1 MNHRQDADA
10 TGYHGRDARA
20 TRRIRLIGRMLQAVI
35 FDFDGVITDSEILH
49 FRAFNAVLTPYGF
62 QLTKPEYYKKYLGM
76 SDADCFQALIAEGRL
91 QVPPER
97 VAGVSPADGAEGVQ
111 PSKRG
116 QDARDTALIK
126 NLGQQKT
133 RVFEKLARTEGRI
146 IEGVRE
152 FLNTLSAAKVPTAI
166 CSGALRAEIEL
177 ILEEAGL
184 RNYFDVIVSAE
195 EVQRGKPDPE
205 GFLLALEKLNEVW
218 PEPIAPGRCVVIE
231 DSHWGL
237 KAAQAAGM
245 RTVAVTN
252 TYEATQLK
260 QADRVVARLD
270 ELTMD
275 DLQRICA

>member
-1 MNHRQDADA
+1 MSVPVRVRPCLPVSAGSEM
-10 TGYHGRDARA
+10 T
-20 TRRIRLIGRMLQAVI
+20 MLRAVI

-76 SDADCFQALIAEGRL
+76 SDADCFRALIAEGRL
-91 QVPPER
+91 PIQEP
-97 VAGVSPADGAEGVQ
+97 Q
-111 PSKRG
+111 
-116 QDARDTALIK
+116 IK

-152 FLNTLSAAKVPTAI
+152 FLDTLSAAKVPTAI

-184 RNYFDVIVSAE
+184 RSYFDVIVSAE

-205 GFLLALEKLNEVW
+205 GFLLALEKLNEAW
-218 PEPIAPGRCVVIE
+218 PEPIAPECCVVIE

-245 RTVAVTN
+245 HAVAVTN
-252 TYEATQLK
+252 SYDAAQLK
-260 QADRVVARLD
+260 PADRIVARLD
-270 ELTMD
+270 ELTMN
-275 DLQRICA
+275 DLQRICAQG

>member
-1 MNHRQDADA
+1 
-10 TGYHGRDARA
+10 
-20 TRRIRLIGRMLQAVI
+20 MLQAVI

-76 SDADCFQALIAEGRL
+76 SDADCFRALIAEGRL

-97 VAGVSPADGAEGVQ
+97 VAGASARGVEGVPRVAGVPPARVEGVP
-111 PSKRG
+111 PSNRG
-116 QDARDTALIK
+116 QACPQRSDRDARDTALIK
-126 NLGQQKT
+126 DLGQQKT

-152 FLNTLSAAKVPTAI
+152 FLDTLSAAQVPTAI

-184 RNYFDVIVSAE
+184 RSYFDVIVSAE

-218 PEPIAPGRCVVIE
+218 PEPIAPGCCVVIE

-245 RTVAVTN
+245 HTVAVTN
-252 TYEATQLK
+252 TYDAAQLK

-275 DLQRICA
+275 DLQQICA

>member
-1 MNHRQDADA
+1 
-10 TGYHGRDARA
+10 
-20 TRRIRLIGRMLQAVI
+20 MLRAVI

-62 QLTKPEYYKKYLGM
+62 QLTKPEYYRKYLGM
-76 SDADCFQALIAEGRL
+76 SDADCFRALIAEGRL
-91 QVPPER
+91 PIPE
-97 VAGVSPADGAEGVQ
+97 PQ
-111 PSKRG
+111 
-116 QDARDTALIK
+116 IK

-152 FLNTLSAAKVPTAI
+152 FLDALSAAKVPTAI

-205 GFLLALEKLNEVW
+205 GFLLTLEKLNEAW
-218 PEPIAPGRCVVIE
+218 PEAIAPESCIVIE

-245 RTVAVTN
+245 RTIAVTN
-252 TYEATQLK
+252 SYDAAQLK
-260 QADRVVARLD
+260 PADRVVARLD